1 MKIFRKMTALL
12 FVAATMFTFASCE
25 KNNDDNLSGD
35 GSSSGISET
44 NLIGEW
50 GWQSSHVL
58 KNKKIIIYANHTG
71 GGNLM
76 SSFNWTLKGSKFV
89 ATFSSHRLEMTIKS
103 INGDKMEVEG
113 EYQLV
118 NENGNVVD
126 VVYNVTGTLIK
137 TVTTQS
143 PTLTTDLMVGQW
155 SFQGDNNSDVWNM
168 TVFSDG
174 TYNRRGLNGNWT
186 VSGSTFNTSWG
197 DNETDITFVAESMKS
212 SASKIELTGTE
223 TLITGVQHHGKLTK
237 NL

>member
-1 MKIFRKMTALL
+1 MTALL

-89 ATFSSHRLEMTIKS
+89 ATFSSS
-103 INGDKMEVEG
+103 VGDDHQI
-113 EYQLV
+113 Y
-118 NENGNVVD
+118 
-126 VVYNVTGTLIK
+126 
-137 TVTTQS
+137 
-143 PTLTTDLMVGQW
+143 
-155 SFQGDNNSDVWNM
+155 
-168 TVFSDG
+168 
-174 TYNRRGLNGNWT
+174 
-186 VSGSTFNTSWG
+186 
-197 DNETDITFVAESMKS
+197 
-212 SASKIELTGTE
+212 
-223 TLITGVQHHGKLTK
+223 
-237 NL
+237 